1 VISPNQFKSG
11 MIIKLDGKLYSI
23 IGYQHV
29 KPGKG
34 PAYYRT
40 KLKSLKDNTIS
51 ERTFRAVDKIEKVL
65 LDERK
70 LIYLYNHGDMYY
82 FMDQQTFEQLPV
94 NKNKIINLIDYLK
107 EDTEVIGIFSNGK
120 IIDIKMPTFIEL
132 LVEYT
137 EPGIRGDTAKS
148 TTTKLAHLETG
159 AKIQVPIFI
168 NKGDK
173 IRIDTRS
180 KQYAGKANSS
190 SNK

>member
-1 VISPNQFKSG
+1 
-11 MIIKLDGKLYSI
+11 MTIKLDGKLYSI
-23 IGYQHV
+23 ISYQHV

-51 ERTFRAVDKIEKVL
+51 ERTFRAVDKVEKVL
-65 LDERK
+65 LDEKK
-70 LIYLYNHGDMYY
+70 LIYLYNHEDMYY
-82 FMDQQTFEQLPV
+82 FMDQETFEQLPV
-94 NKNKIINLIDYLK
+94 NKSQITNVIDYLK
-107 EDTEVIGIFSNGK
+107 EDTEVIAVFFEGK
-120 IIDIKMPTFIEL
+120 IIDIRLPTFIEL
-132 LVEYT
+132 SVKYT

-148 TTTKLAHLETG
+148 TTTKLAYLETG

-180 KQYAGKANSS
+180 KQYAGKVSS